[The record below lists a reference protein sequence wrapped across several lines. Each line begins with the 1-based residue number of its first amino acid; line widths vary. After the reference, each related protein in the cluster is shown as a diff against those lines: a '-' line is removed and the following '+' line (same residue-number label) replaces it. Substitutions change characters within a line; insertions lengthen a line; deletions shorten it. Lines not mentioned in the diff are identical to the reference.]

1 MSRRSWHMSPL
12 TKINTVLVVGHS
24 MYQSH
29 SSTGVDHSLFQKIN
43 TFSVF
48 NRLFGTKFLMLKEKE
63 GYGLKSYIINTIH
76 SLRVMLKSKLE

>member
-1 MSRRSWHMSPL
+1 MSRRSKHMSPL

-43 TFSVF
+43 PFSVF
-48 NRLFGTKFLMLKEKE
+48 NRLFGTKFLMLEERREIWVK
-63 GYGLKSYIINTIH
+63 
-76 SLRVMLKSKLE
+76 KLYY